1 MSRTAPVRPWSA
13 ASIRIRWSSAVEPG
27 GQPGVGGE
35 DLFSLGA
42 PPLAAGAEEPVG
54 GGEIG
59 AGAMLRQ

>member
-1 MSRTAPVRPWSA
+1 VVGGFDQDPVV
-13 ASIRIRWSSAVEPG
+13 IRGQPG
-27 GQPGVGGE
+27 GQTGVGGE

-59 AGAMLRQ
+59 AGTMLGQ